1 MATEVKFRKGTT
13 AQSNAFT
20 GAFAEITV
28 DTTKQTLRVHDAV
41 TAGGS
46 ELVNLNAEQTLDN
59 KTLNDLLLTGTLT
72 ANSSTGSSG
81 QYLESTGT
89 GVQWSNIDTSSIS
102 NGTSNITVS
111 ENANVTVTVGDSLSA
126 TFSSTGL
133 VLAGNLTVNGTTT
146 TINSTTLTVDDLNVV
161 VASGAADGAAA
172 NGAGLTV
179 DGANASLTY
188 SNTGDKWTINKPLDA
203 GTNSVA
209 LASITN
215 NGTDG
220 TGNIGSSAN
229 SFNTVFAKA
238 TSAEYAD
245 LAEMYAA
252 DADYKPGTVLSIG
265 GTAEVTESTE
275 YADSAIAG
283 VVSTNPAFK
292 MNKNLKA
299 THPVTVAL
307 TGRVPCAVVGSIKKG
322 DLLTSSDIAGAATRL
337 HPEDFVLGA
346 VLGKS
351 LENYNSDTP
360 GIIEVLVGRI

>member
-161 VASGAADGAAA
+161 VASGAADAAAA
-172 NGAGLTV
+172 NGSGLTV
-179 DGANASLTY
+179 DGANANLTY
-188 SNTGDKWTINKPLDA
+188 ASSGDKWTINKPLDA

-209 LASITN
+209 LASITK

-220 TGNIGSSAN
+220 VGNIGSSSN
-229 SFNTVFAKA
+229 TFNTVFAKA

-252 DADYKPGTVLSIG
+252 DKEYEPSTVVIFG
-265 GTAEVTESTE
+265 GSAEVTESTE
-275 YADSAIAG
+275 ADDRRVAG
-283 VVSTNPAFK
+283 VVSTNPSYL
-292 MNKNLKA
+292 MNSNQ
-299 THPVTVAL
+299 TGDHVAAIAL
-307 TGRVPCAVVGSIKKG
+307 QGRVPCRVVGAVRKG
-322 DLLTSSDIAGAATRL
+322 DLMVSAGNGAAKVNNNPSIGTVIGKAL
-337 HPEDFVLGA
+337 EDLDGESGV
-346 VLGKS
+346 
-351 LENYNSDTP
+351 
-360 GIIEVLVGRI
+360 IEVVVGRV